1 MTKIKLSKDETISS
15 AEFVEKRRVAL
26 ERYLNRTANHPVL
39 RMDPDFRE
47 FLEMDVDLPRAKST
61 SAVSGAGVLRLF
73 NRLGDS
79 VNKMTFKMDESDPV
93 SIFTD
98 LLYGSFNCLKYFSC
112 EHFTYYCEICKYPY
126 RMRSLCFS
134 PSISSFILLIWDTLF
149 LVLKLVPNLKHNL
162 VVSFCNFYKVFI
174 FLKNILCLQ
183 SRLVYLKKIS
193 RVQSILEFVL
203 PCFFYVSNR
212 S

>member
-1 MTKIKLSKDETISS
+1 MTKIKLSKDETVSS

-93 SIFTD
+93 SIFAD
-98 LLYGSFNCLKYFSC
+98 F
-112 EHFTYYCEICKYPY
+112 PY
-126 RMRSLCFS
+126 RSFH
-134 PSISSFILLIWDTLF
+134 ISFVSTLF
-149 LVLKLVPNLKHNL
+149 Y
-162 VVSFCNFYKVFI
+162 F
-174 FLKNILCLQ
+174 
-183 SRLVYLKKIS
+183 
-193 RVQSILEFVL
+193 
-203 PCFFYVSNR
+203 
-212 S
+212 

>member
-1 MTKIKLSKDETISS
+1 MTKIKLSKDETVSS

-93 SIFTD
+93 SIFAD
-98 LLYGSFNCLKYFSC
+98 FSLFHLHPYISFVSTAYFIFRTFNKYPHYIKYFSP
-112 EHFTYYCEICKYPY
+112 FNPTPPFVLLD
-126 RMRSLCFS
+126 LCQ
-134 PSISSFILLIWDTLF
+134 FIF
-149 LVLKLVPNLKHNL
+149 
-162 VVSFCNFYKVFI
+162 FFFYK
-174 FLKNILCLQ
+174 
-183 SRLVYLKKIS
+183 
-193 RVQSILEFVL
+193 
-203 PCFFYVSNR
+203 
-212 S
+212 

>member
-98 LLYGSFNCLKYFSC
+98 LLYGSFNSLSYFIC
-112 EHFTYYCEICKYPY
+112 EHFTYYYAICKYPY
-126 RMRSLCFS
+126 FIKTLCFS
-134 PSISSFILLIWDTLF
+134 PSTSSSFLFIWG
-149 LVLKLVPNLKHNL
+149 
-162 VVSFCNFYKVFI
+162 
-174 FLKNILCLQ
+174 
-183 SRLVYLKKIS
+183 
-193 RVQSILEFVL
+193 
-203 PCFFYVSNR
+203 
-212 S
+212 

>member
-98 LLYGSFNCLKYFSC
+98 LLYRSFNSLSYFIC
-112 EHFTYYCEICKYPY
+112 EHFTHYYAICKYPY
-126 RMRSLCFS
+126 FIKTLCFS
-134 PSISSFILLIWDTLF
+134 PSTSSFLLIWG
-149 LVLKLVPNLKHNL
+149 
-162 VVSFCNFYKVFI
+162 
-174 FLKNILCLQ
+174 
-183 SRLVYLKKIS
+183 
-193 RVQSILEFVL
+193 
-203 PCFFYVSNR
+203 
-212 S
+212 

>member
-1 MTKIKLSKDETISS
+1 MTKIKLSKDETVSS
-15 AEFVEKRRVAL
+15 AEFVEKRRVSL

-93 SIFTD
+93 SIFAD
-98 LLYGSFNCLKYFSC
+98 LLYSRSFHLPSYYIC
-112 EHFTYYCEICKYPY
+112 EHFTFY
-126 RMRSLCFS
+126 LCDF
-134 PSISSFILLIWDTLF
+134 
-149 LVLKLVPNLKHNL
+149 
-162 VVSFCNFYKVFI
+162 
-174 FLKNILCLQ
+174 Q
-183 SRLVYLKKIS
+183 
-193 RVQSILEFVL
+193 
-203 PCFFYVSNR
+203 
-212 S
+212 